1 METVEGNVVV
11 TVLVVLFLIAGII
24 YFLRGR

>member
-11 TVLVVLFLIAGII
+11 TVLVVLFLTAGII